1 MRLAS
6 GYRRRQPKT
15 LYELAILRAEF
26 ALASPTTAQ
35 QGPFPGVAE
44 RGLCGLR
51 SPYRSRCL

>member
-1 MRLAS
+1 MRLSS

-15 LYELAILRAEF
+15 LYELAVLRAEF

-35 QGPFPGVAE
+35 QEPLPGAAK